1 MVENLRLN
9 RQSPGSMPAH
19 HTRFSRP
26 PGLMPAALDFYLS
39 ARHEPIRVPTTRTII
54 IGRSDSDYNNRP
66 DVDLS
71 ECGGYKHGVSRRHA
85 LISSQDGHMVL
96 IGLNSSSGTYV
107 NGHETAPGQAVPIFD
122 GDELAFGGIVLHVA
136 FVRAGAP
143 SRV

>member
-9 RQSPGSMPAH
+9 RQSQAPMPVY
-19 HTRFSRP
+19 HTRFPRP
-26 PGLMPAALDFYLS
+26 PGPVPAALDFYLG
-39 ARHEPIRVPTTRTII
+39 ARHEPIRIPTTRTII

-71 ECGGYKHGVSRRHA
+71 VCGGYKHGVSRRHA
-85 LISSQDGHMVL
+85 LISSQDGYMVL

-107 NGHETAPGQAVPIFD
+107 NGQETAPGQAVPIFD
-122 GDELAFGGIVLHVA
+122 GDELAFGGVVLHIA
-136 FVRAGAP
+136 FVRAGSP